1 MTAAIRE
8 LRIEAPPLVLDP
20 AREWPA
26 RTKRFHL
33 GELTLYGTLW
43 EDAGR
48 PVGLALTANRLGSLE
63 RGTLATVGRLVTLAL
78 AGGVPCA
85 DVVRELRG
93 TVFEPAGV
101 SGDPAAPM
109 VSSVLDW
116 VGRWM
121 EARCAAVPEESDA
134 TN

>member
-1 MTAAIRE
+1 MT
-8 LRIEAPPLVLDP
+8 PPLVLDP
-20 AREWPA
+20 SREWPA
-26 RTKRFHL
+26 HTKRFHL
-33 GELTLYGTLW
+33 GDLTLYGTLW

-63 RGTLATVGRLVTLAL
+63 RGTLATLGRVVTLAL
-78 AGGVPCA
+78 AGGVPCDA
-85 DVVRELRG
+85 VVRELKG

-101 SGDPAAPM
+101 TGDRSAPM

-121 EARCAAVPEESDA
+121 EGQCAREGDDDRA
-134 TN
+134 